1 MELEDKLA
9 SDLFDSAN
17 YIKEVACEY
26 DSGDALRQH
35 KKQIQAL
42 AEQTAQKL
50 KQNVY
55 QNYAL
60 FIDTSKEIS
69 SLETEMYQLNHLLH
83 EHEVLT
89 HKLQALSVPEEKAI
103 VQDDSND
110 QQEMHSIASLL
121 ETVEGCSSVTEV
133 PGRYLVYSSHLVELD
148 QESCEAVQL
157 IRAFLLNDSL
167 MIATHTKKRRGPVR
181 YRFQALF
188 ELDNMAVVD
197 VSDSDAVQNAFKVHM
212 FPDSHFYQAESSEAK
227 VKWVSVLESTKQKYK
242 ATHDTIK
249 PETDVTASVKKSLS
263 GNAAAQKQAV
273 PIETFKD
280 APEQLDVFVAQR
292 DFEKA
297 ILKIEDTKD
306 KLKNYPDS
314 HALRD
319 IRVRL
324 NHRINQLSEILM
336 KELDSSHSGSLRG
349 GPRAAGKVVKLL
361 LRLGRSAKACE
372 LFLKNHSQIIDREL
386 ADVRSEGAVTLYI
399 SKYSSVFFHGLEN
412 AADEF
417 LRAFGEHSA
426 SYSSFVVWCSDQMGL
441 FTRKSISF
449 IFDDLSTLSLIA
461 ECVKESCAACAE
473 LTKIGLDL
481 TFILYNS
488 YVPHLSKAITTTAD
502 QVIQFCTTSS
512 EAENWMPQDFSKD
525 QPKLEALEQELE
537 ILKIKEKVMNGCYLD
552 LTALTVEFCKRLL
565 SFVTDSLGFYVPQL
579 YTVFFKSFG
588 DMFHHIVKL
597 HLNAA
602 RSEKHSQD
610 VDFIHEN
617 IVYLVGIVL
626 LTVGKKIKEKLG
638 FDAKEIVELHD
649 QLQSALDEK
658 WTTPGD
664 DGDV

>member
-1 MELEDKLA
+1 MTLEDKLA
-9 SDLFDSAN
+9 SDLFDSAD

-26 DSGDALRQH
+26 DSGDSLRQH

-69 SLETEMYQLNHLLH
+69 SLETEMYQLNHLLY

-89 HKLQALSVPEEKAI
+89 HKLQALSVPEEKA
-103 VQDDSND
+103 VAQDDSND
-110 QQEMHSIASLL
+110 KQEMHSIASLL

-197 VSDSDAVQNAFKVHM
+197 VSDSDVVQNAFKVHM

-227 VKWVSVLESTKQKYK
+227 VKWVSILETTKQKHK
-242 ATHDTIK
+242 ATHDVIK
-249 PETDVTASVKKSLS
+249 PETDVATSSKKPPS
-263 GNAAAQKQAV
+263 GNAAQKQAV

-306 KLKNYPDS
+306 KLKDYPDS

-336 KELDSSHSGSLRG
+336 KELDSSRSGSLRG

-426 SYSSFVVWCSDQMGL
+426 SYSSFVVWCSSQMGL
-441 FTRKSISF
+441 FTQKSIPV
-449 IFDDLSTLSLIA
+449 IFGDSSSLSTIA
-461 ECVKESCAACAE
+461 ECVKESCAACVE

-481 TFILYNS
+481 TFILFNV
-488 YVPHLSKAITTTAD
+488 YVPHLSK
-502 QVIQFCTTSS
+502 
-512 EAENWMPQDFSKD
+512 
-525 QPKLEALEQELE
+525 
-537 ILKIKEKVMNGCYLD
+537 
-552 LTALTVEFCKRLL
+552 
-565 SFVTDSLGFYVPQL
+565 
-579 YTVFFKSFG
+579 
-588 DMFHHIVKL
+588 VKC
-597 HLNAA
+597 
-602 RSEKHSQD
+602 
-610 VDFIHEN
+610 
-617 IVYLVGIVL
+617 
-626 LTVGKKIKEKLG
+626 
-638 FDAKEIVELHD
+638 
-649 QLQSALDEK
+649 
-658 WTTPGD
+658 
-664 DGDV
+664 